1 MLAFPSSRLQTTQV
15 ENDGSYDV
23 LNPNG
28 LTIDVTWISS
38 VASAPPDFE
47 QTVEAGVNIL
57 EQTITNKI
65 TVDIDVGYGEYAN
78 NSLLPAGISEGGPQ
92 SYSLSYSD
100 LRSLLALDGTTAAAI
115 LGVNSLPN
123 TSSLD
128 GQSNFFV
135 GTAEAK
141 ALGLLNNDGT
151 VTSEG
156 LAFGLSDDG
165 GLPDGWTGF
174 GTGFTGTSLID
185 ATLHEI
191 AHALGRTYGTSALS
205 LYRYTISNGQ
215 AVHYFQG
222 GNPPP
227 DAAPSYFSIDGGASK
242 IADFGESS
250 DPADFLNYPKSPL
263 TPNDPFDEAV
273 EGDGDLT
280 PQDLVMLNVLGFQIS
295 SIEIFTASDIEAFT
309 STDLGYLASVDEF
322 EIEIKPPKFSGRAQR
337 RAGRDLGEHRSGFHT
352 RLAR

>member
-1 MLAFPSSRLQTTQV
+1 M
-15 ENDGSYDV
+15 
-23 LNPNG
+23 
-28 LTIDVTWISS
+28 
-38 VASAPPDFE
+38 
-47 QTVEAGVNIL
+47 EAGVNIL

-191 AHALGRTYGTSALS
+191 AHALGALMARPRCPSIVTRSQTARPCIISKVAIRPRTRRL
-205 LYRYTISNGQ
+205 R
-215 AVHYFQG
+215 
-222 GNPPP
+222 
-227 DAAPSYFSIDGGASK
+227 
-242 IADFGESS
+242 
-250 DPADFLNYPKSPL
+250 
-263 TPNDPFDEAV
+263 
-273 EGDGDLT
+273 
-280 PQDLVMLNVLGFQIS
+280 
-295 SIEIFTASDIEAFT
+295 IFRSTAE
-309 STDLGYLASVDEF
+309 
-322 EIEIKPPKFSGRAQR
+322 PR
-337 RAGRDLGEHRSGFHT
+337 RLRT
-352 RLAR
+352 LARAATRPIF